1 MSEHDLQRLM
11 AKQEVKQEAAPP
23 PGPYVVSVENAQIVP
38 ARKGNA
44 PKYDWEDAMNF
55 AEGEF
60 KRRGDY
66 NDPQNAEDGWRSQA
80 DLVRLVVGYM
90 AKHNGG
96 NVPSDS
102 MVKSHLKNLLERI
115 RQ

>member
-1 MSEHDLQRLM
+1 
-11 AKQEVKQEAAPP
+11 
-23 PGPYVVSVENAQIVP
+23 
-38 ARKGNA
+38 
-44 PKYDWEDAMNF
+44 MNF

-66 NDPQNAEDGWRSQA
+66 TDPQNAEDGWRSQA
-80 DLVRLVVGYM
+80 DLARLVVDYM